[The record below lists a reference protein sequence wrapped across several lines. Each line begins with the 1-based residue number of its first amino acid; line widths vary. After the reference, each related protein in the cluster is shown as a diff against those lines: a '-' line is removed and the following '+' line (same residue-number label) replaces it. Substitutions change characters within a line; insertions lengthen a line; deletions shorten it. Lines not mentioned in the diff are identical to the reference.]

1 MAFRAARIV
10 RGRSAPSNVLR
21 GYSGAAHQGHAAPAA
36 VPAVVVVVPTV
47 VGVVQLLD
55 VPTLLGVT
63 AVDVGELIELGC
75 VDVYPGL
82 VGRPGV
88 DDV

>member
-1 MAFRAARIV
+1 MRN
-10 RGRSAPSNVLR
+10 RSVPDIPSNVH
-21 GYSGAAHQGHAAPAA
+21 SDAQIQGHAAPPA
-36 VPAVVVVVPTV
+36 VPVVAVVVVPAV
-47 VGVVQLLD
+47 VGVVQVLD